1 MAAGMDT
8 LKAPQEGKL
17 KRIVIKI
24 GTSTLIDVDRRL
36 KIAFLYDLARQVN
49 ELRKM
54 GIDVVIVSSGAIGV
68 GLRRLRIAER
78 PDDIPTLQAA
88 AAIGQVELSSRYDDA
103 FYHYGIQ
110 LAQVLLTRFETGER
124 DAYLHARDTLERLIE
139 LGIVPLVNENDT
151 VVVDEIKFGDN
162 DTLATVVA
170 TMINADLVIL
180 LSDIDGLYTADP
192 RTSEDAELLERVGS
206 LTEDLYDAA
215 GGVGSAFGSGGMIT
229 KLKSARVLM
238 KAGIPMVI
246 CEGSRPNVVLDVAT
260 GEHVGTLFESDEEGH
275 RASAKKLWIALGGRP
290 KGDVIVDDGA
300 VAALRK
306 RGSSLLPVGVK
317 GVVGEFEPGAPI
329 NILDGRNR
337 IIGRGLARMSAF
349 DARLAMGKQSSALA
363 DDPATS
369 HLKDPVVIHRD
380 ELIVF

>member
-1 MAAGMDT
+1 MQ
-8 LKAPQEGKL
+8 APQEGKL

-36 KIAFLYDLARQVN
+36 RIAFLYDLARQVN

-54 GIDVVIVSSGAIGV
+54 GIDVVVVSSGAIGV
-68 GLRRLRIAER
+68 GLRRLRIDKR

-170 TMINADLVIL
+170 TMINADLVVL

-192 RTSEDAELLERVGS
+192 RTSEDAELLERVGE
-206 LTEDLYDAA
+206 LTDELYDAA
-215 GGVGSAFGSGGMIT
+215 GGVGSAFGSGGMVT

-246 CEGSRPNVVLDVAT
+246 CEGSRPNVILDVAT
-260 GEHVGTLFESDEEGH
+260 GEHVGTLFESDDEGH

-290 KGDVIVDDGA
+290 KGDVVVDEGA

-306 RGSSLLPVGVK
+306 KGSSLLPVGVK
-317 GVVGEFEPGAPI
+317 GVEGEFAAGDPV
-329 NILDGRNR
+329 NIVNDDGR
-337 IIGRGLARMSAF
+337 IIGRGLARLSSE
-349 DARLAMGKQSSALA
+349 DARATMGKNSPKIAADPQLA
-363 DDPATS
+363 
-369 HLKDPVVIHRD
+369 HLKDTVVVHRD